1 MNTNHSIIL
10 FYCLFLDSIVPY
22 KVDVFEKDL
31 YVTTTN
37 HSIYVMNKFGRDASK
52 VMTLLVSSRGKISDI
67 IIVQQNK
74 QKDFANGVYR
84 LRCSCGFFKGISWL
98 TILYAHISA
107 TIQQIITNFSAV
119 VTYQMKAK
127 LKIAALLHL
136 GNYVSQVHHTTNTGE
151 SREAK
156 IKKLFCLIYL
166 CIMLVTC
173 YFV

>member
-74 QKDFANGVYR
+74 QKDFANGVYSVYVLVAFLFVFGLFR
-84 LRCSCGFFKGISWL
+84 IYGRHIKFSLSLFSGLVLLLSALISPS
-98 TILYAHISA
+98 Y
-107 TIQQIITNFSAV
+107 
-119 VTYQMKAK
+119 
-127 LKIAALLHL
+127 
-136 GNYVSQVHHTTNTGE
+136 
-151 SREAK
+151 R
-156 IKKLFCLIYL
+156 
-166 CIMLVTC
+166 
-173 YFV
+173 FV